1 MIPPS
6 IDVDVTTEYVV
17 EQSDP
22 AEERYVFAYTIVISH
37 RSGDRCQLLNRFW
50 RITDGGGNVE
60 EVRGPG
66 VVGHQ
71 PEFVQGESFK
81 YTSGAVLKTPVGSME
96 GAYEFVDGDG
106 RTFDVPIAP
115 FALRVPNLVH

>member
-6 IDVDVTTEYVV
+6 NDVDVTTEYVV

-50 RITDGGGNVE
+50 RITDGGARLSISLRQHFGEGNK
-60 EVRGPG
+60 RRQA
-66 VVGHQ
+66 HII
-71 PEFVQGESFK
+71 S
-81 YTSGAVLKTPVGSME
+81 THI
-96 GAYEFVDGDG
+96 
-106 RTFDVPIAP
+106 RI
-115 FALRVPNLVH
+115 